1 MKYRLFWHKYKLMEY
16 EKKLGIREINVL
28 LRPDKLTEY
37 KEYVEIELSTSI
49 ENADKLTYFERI
61 ECDENVI
68 FTNEFLLEQS
78 YRENMSNINRQVTRY
93 SVHGLHEYKG
103 KYNPQ
108 IVRSILNILKVK
120 KGAKLIDPFCGSG
133 TTLIESEYCD
143 IIGTGT
149 DINKLAVFIANT
161 KLEGLTINLDTVK
174 RNAEFIIDKFLK
186 TITNFNFVINDARTK
201 YLSDWFLEKYLRE
214 LECLNEIINEIED
227 NSKNIF
233 LVLISNILR
242 EYSLQEPAD
251 LRIRRRYKSEYPD
264 IEIIDRFSIE
274 VNKFISNQICVRKVK
289 NFKNIKSKAFTIDIR
304 ELEGN
309 RNFDVAITSPPYATA
324 LPYIDTQRLSLVWLG
339 LCEPKEIATL
349 QSQLIGSRELTVGVK
364 REIEERLLANLDKLP
379 REVVDLCVH
388 LNESLIDTDG
398 FRRRAVPTLLYRY
411 FADMGKMF
419 RSVLEVMK
427 DGSAFA
433 LVVGHNHTVIGG
445 KRYDINTPQLLV
457 EVARSC
463 GWIYEETIP
472 LEVYSRYGLN
482 QKNATEGEDLII
494 FRKPHDL

>member
-16 EKKLGIREINVL
+16 EKKLGLREINVL

-133 TTLIESEYCD
+133 TTLIESESWD

-289 NFKNIKSKAFTIDIR
+289 NLKNIKSKAFTIDIR